1 MVQIVFLAAV
11 LSTANTVDVPR
22 MWSQLNAHCAAGRC
36 ELAEGSK
43 LSDVANTTDCKG
55 RLLAYEYGL
64 KIIPARKA
72 QLESFDALNL
82 ATSCGVTRPSETIA
96 AQDEVPVLAV
106 PEGAAKASRV
116 YHVAANGGDDRA
128 GSGSVSSPFAS
139 IHRALA
145 ATRAATA
152 TTTTGAGTGAP
163 KAIVLEAGVH
173 YLNATIQLG
182 VADSGL
188 TITAAPGAEGQVTVS
203 GGQLLKPTWTKS
215 SRGNPAYNIY
225 ETPPNADPTQGAE
238 LCTNCWHNG
247 VANWHHDEACVG
259 TASTVYMD
267 LRACDNNQL
276 LPSGQPW
283 DHSPYGPMGNY
294 FC

>member
-1 MVQIVFLAAV
+1 M
-11 LSTANTVDVPR
+11 
-22 MWSQLNAHCAAGRC
+22 
-36 ELAEGSK
+36 
-43 LSDVANTTDCKG
+43 
-55 RLLAYEYGL
+55 
-64 KIIPARKA
+64 
-72 QLESFDALNL
+72 
-82 ATSCGVTRPSETIA
+82 
-96 AQDEVPVLAV
+96 LAV
-106 PEGAAKASRV
+106 PESAAKASRV

-152 TTTTGAGTGAP
+152 TATTTGAGTGAP

-225 ETPPNADPTQGAE
+225 ETPVP
-238 LCTNCWHNG
+238 
-247 VANWHHDEACVG
+247 
-259 TASTVYMD
+259 
-267 LRACDNNQL
+267 
-276 LPSGQPW
+276 PSIVEMRG
-283 DHSPYGPMGNY
+283 
-294 FC
+294 